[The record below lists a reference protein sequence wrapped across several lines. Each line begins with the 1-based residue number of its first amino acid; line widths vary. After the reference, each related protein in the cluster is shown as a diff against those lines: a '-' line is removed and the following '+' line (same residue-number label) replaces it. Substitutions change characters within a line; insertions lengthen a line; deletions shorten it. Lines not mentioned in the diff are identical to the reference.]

1 MISMENYEFVDIC
14 VFICLYSIGNHKKK
28 YSNNSFIHILF
39 TYSDVLTR
47 HLVMAAVNW
56 DKKDNFNKP
65 PSQRSNRHVEDL
77 VATFNSCGICF
88 NVWEKPNADGKG
100 SGIMDFTSLMGK
112 DKKNKKGSINFTL
125 INHIGEAVIDQTVE
139 SDLILESL
147 DYYSNMC
154 GIKLN

>member
-112 DKKNKKGSINFTL
+112 DKKLLLQKLPDKLHGIIQTEGSNTI
-125 INHIGEAVIDQTVE
+125 
-139 SDLILESL
+139 
-147 DYYSNMC
+147 
-154 GIKLN
+154 IKLWKVTYSYNVQ